1 MSINVTASYSGTVHD
16 IIFVISV
23 NIRPLDEMG
32 YNRFND
38 IKYRRKSEK
47 GEKRNFT
54 DEARTIVKLGK
65 NKKRE
70 SISLL
75 QYECCSDRN
84 VMTKSGNSPNPL
96 QDAIGSGNSSSGVNG
111 SNNEFFYEV
120 NTIVMKQQNL

>member
-1 MSINVTASYSGTVHD
+1 MTASYARTVHD

-54 DEARTIVKLGK
+54 DETRTIVKLRK

-84 VMTKSGNSPNPL
+84 VVTNSNNIPDHPR
-96 QDAIGSGNSSSGVNG
+96 DAIGSDYSSSG
-111 SNNEFFYEV
+111 SNNEFLYED
-120 NTIVMKQQNL
+120 IR

>member
-1 MSINVTASYSGTVHD
+1 
-16 IIFVISV
+16 
-23 NIRPLDEMG
+23 MG
-32 YNRFND
+32 YNHFND

-54 DEARTIVKLGK
+54 DETRTLST

-84 VMTKSGNSPNPL
+84 VVTNSNNIPDHPR
-96 QDAIGSGNSSSGVNG
+96 DAIGSDYSSSG
-111 SNNEFFYEV
+111 SNNEFLYED
-120 NTIVMKQQNL
+120 IR

>member
-1 MSINVTASYSGTVHD
+1 MTASYGGTVHD

-54 DEARTIVKLGK
+54 DETRTIVKLST
-65 NKKRE
+65 NRRRE

-84 VMTKSGNSPNPL
+84 VVTKSDNSPNPL
-96 QDAIGSGNSSSGVNG
+96 QDSVASGYSSSGVNG
-111 SNNEFFYEV
+111 SKDEFLYED
-120 NTIVMKQQNL
+120 IR

>member
-1 MSINVTASYSGTVHD
+1 MTASYGGTVHD

-38 IKYRRKSEK
+38 MKYRKKSEM

-54 DEARTIVKLGK
+54 DETRTIVKLSK

-75 QYECCSDRN
+75 RYECCSDRN
-84 VMTKSGNSPNPL
+84 VVTNSNNSPNSPR
-96 QDAIGSGNSSSGVNG
+96 DAMESGYSSSGVHG
-111 SNNEFFYEV
+111 SKNEFLYED
-120 NTIVMKQQNL
+120 IR

>member
-1 MSINVTASYSGTVHD
+1 MSINVTASYGGTVHD

-54 DEARTIVKLGK
+54 DETRKLST

-84 VMTKSGNSPNPL
+84 VVTNSNNIPDHPG
-96 QDAIGSGNSSSGVNG
+96 DAIGSDYSSSG
-111 SNNEFFYEV
+111 SNNESLYED
-120 NTIVMKQQNL
+120 IR

>member
-32 YNRFND
+32 YNRIND

-111 SNNEFFYEV
+111 SNNEFFYED
-120 NTIVMKQQNL
+120 IR

>member
-1 MSINVTASYSGTVHD
+1 MSINVTASYGGTVHD

-38 IKYRRKSEK
+38 IKYRRKSEM
-47 GEKRNFT
+47 GETRNFT
-54 DEARTIVKLGK
+54 DETRTIVKLSK

-84 VMTKSGNSPNPL
+84 VVTNSNNIPDHPR
-96 QDAIGSGNSSSGVNG
+96 DAIGSDYSSSG
-111 SNNEFFYEV
+111 SNNEFLYED
-120 NTIVMKQQNL
+120 IR

>member
-1 MSINVTASYSGTVHD
+1 MSINVTASYGGTVHD

-32 YNRFND
+32 YNRLND

-54 DEARTIVKLGK
+54 DETRTIVKLSK

-84 VMTKSGNSPNPL
+84 VVTKSDNGPNSP
-96 QDAIGSGNSSSGVNG
+96 QDAIGSGYSSSGVNG
-111 SNNEFFYEV
+111 AKDEFLYED
-120 NTIVMKQQNL
+120 IR